1 MPIWMF
7 LLLFFGFIACS
18 SPEPE
23 KTAPAKFFSSSSAG
37 QSSRSEFSSS
47 SAQDVPREE
56 KSSSSSQVLFPL
68 SIQNATGSGEYEPG
82 TKIVLKVTNPN
93 PESSCFS
100 SWKVTPSHYEKL
112 LSAHSAD
119 SAVFTT
125 PADSVWISAQF
136 KNCEAPISSV
146 VIGKLR
152 WMTKNLSSKVP
163 GKSACYEN
171 KKGNC
176 RKYGRLY
183 DFNTAKQACPSNWRL
198 PTDADWDSLVKA
210 LGENNGKI
218 LKSKT
223 GWAENDGGPGN
234 GSDSIG
240 FDARPSGIVYEGSF
254 MYLGHHAYFWTATE
268 RNAETAFYRS
278 LSYDSP
284 ESYRYYNFKTAGYAV
299 RCVQDVH

>member
-1 MPIWMF
+1 MPIWMS
-7 LLLFFGFIACS
+7 LLLIFGFIACS

-23 KTAPAKFFSSSSAG
+23 KTAPAKSFSSSSAE
-37 QSSRSEFSSS
+37 QSSSSEFSSS
-47 SAQDVPREE
+47 SANDVPREE
-56 KSSSSSQVLFPL
+56 KSSSSPFLFPL

-82 TKIVLKVTNPN
+82 TKIVLKVKNPN
-93 PESSCFS
+93 SETSCFS
-100 SWKVTPSHYEKL
+100 GWRVTPSRYEKS
-112 LSAHSAD
+112 LSASSAD

-125 PADSVWISAQF
+125 PADSVWITAQF
-136 KNCEAPISSV
+136 QHCETPVSSV
-146 VIGKLR
+146 VIGNLR
-152 WMTKNLSSKVP
+152 WMTKNLNSKVP
-163 GKSACYEN
+163 GKSACYKN

-183 DFNTAKQACPSNWRL
+183 DFNTAKQACPSGWRL

-210 LGENNGKI
+210 LGENNGKK

-223 GWAENDGGPGN
+223 GWAETEEGSGN

>member
-1 MPIWMF
+1 MF

-93 PESSCFS
+93 PESSCFG